1 LTALHKIVKRGLFD
15 IVNIL
20 VESGADV
27 TVQTDVILII
37 LLKTMTIIIISLIN
51 VIEGMDSTP

>member
-1 LTALHKIVKRGLFD
+1 LHKIVKRGLFD